1 MKTLTEFLKHI
12 KEFNDFEE
20 FLEYYDIDIPSI
32 SDEKNFINNL
42 SGRYSNH
49 IYERLG
55 ESLSPSY
62 LWTLLNDELSNYID
76 FNRNDIGIVQE
87 RDENIMLKIVIPISF
102 EHNDK
107 FRNKFNDILK
117 SCNWSVESVRKVD
130 KKNKAYFLEPN
141 KPSNVSEKI
150 YNEFGGILYRVLYQ
164 KNGHTEDKLKK
175 ILRVG
180 LNPKQYILSYDDSE
194 IYRTYFIANVNFEE
208 CSKDLSKLIKEV
220 SDYDNNRNEL
230 KILKIDLNKLS
241 ANHSKTIEAF
251 QDPRMNLICYWT
263 SDFIP
268 PSCIED
274 VTKDFKNI
282 LEN

>member
-1 MKTLTEFLKHI
+1 MKSLTDFLKHI
-12 KEFNDFEE
+12 KQFDNFEE
-20 FLEYYDIDIPSI
+20 FLEYHSIDIPSI
-32 SDEKNFINNL
+32 SEEKEFIDNL
-42 SGRYSNH
+42 SGRYNFH

-55 ESLSPSY
+55 ESLSPSFI
-62 LWTLLNDELSNYID
+62 WDMLNNKLYNFID

-87 RDENIMLKIVIPISF
+87 RDENIMLKIIIPVSY
-102 EHNDK
+102 EHNDD
-107 FRNKFNDILK
+107 FRNKFNDVLK
-117 SCNWSVESVRKVD
+117 FCNWSVESIRKID

-141 KPSNVSEKI
+141 KPSNVTEKI
-150 YNEFGGILYRVLYQ
+150 YNKFDGILYRVLYQ

-180 LNPKQYILSYDDSE
+180 LNPKQYTLNYDKSE
-194 IYRTYFIANVNFEE
+194 IYRTYFIANINFEE
-208 CSKDLSKLIKEV
+208 CSKDLSKLISEV
-220 SDYDNNRNEL
+220 SDYSNHRNEL

-241 ANHSKTIEAF
+241 NIHDKKIEAF

-274 VTKDFKNI
+274 VTEKFKNI
-282 LEN
+282 L